1 MDRQVYTYMK
11 FVAKIIYELV
21 IESVND
27 RSEKMTTYLIDLFA
41 QTLFRAFNLAGVK
54 VVI

>member
-1 MDRQVYTYMK
+1 MK
-11 FVAKIIYELV
+11 FVAKIIYLYYQLV

-41 QTLFRAFNLAGVK
+41 QILFRAFNLAGVK